1 MHLRFVRLKLDR
13 RRVADFRKFYGDR
26 VIPALQTAD
35 GCLFA
40 SLLQTTDAEDE
51 CVSLTLWS
59 SPEAAEAYESGG
71 LYDALLDASDEYFA
85 EASEWRAGL
94 TGDPGPA
101 LKRLQEPQVE
111 SYPVEIAALPGP
123 LAIGEPA
130 SLFLRIVAVR
140 VEAGRF
146 EQLRERYNAEVV
158 PALLAT
164 PGCRAV
170 FLAEGFRTR
179 SRALSVTIWDSE
191 EHAIRYEMS
200 GAFDQLTGRLSE
212 FFSGLYQWKLSLT
225 PSREDGTVSG
235 QDLDVVGY
243 RMVSGR
249 GLSS

>member
-1 MHLRFVRLKLDR
+1 MHLRFVQLKLDR
-13 RRVADFRKFYGDR
+13 RRVVDFRKFYDER
-26 VIPALQTAD
+26 VLPALQTAD

-40 SLLQTTDAEDE
+40 SLLQTTDADDE

-59 SPEAAEAYESGG
+59 GPEAAEAYESSG

-101 LKRLQEPQVE
+101 LKRLQDPEVE

-123 LAIGEPA
+123 LAVGAPP

-140 VEAGRF
+140 VEAGKF
-146 EQLRERYNAEVV
+146 EKLRERYNAEVV

-200 GAFDQLTGRLSE
+200 GAFDQLTGRLRE

-225 PSREDGTVSG
+225 PSREDGAVSG
-235 QDLDVVGY
+235 QDLDVAGY

-249 GLSS
+249 RLSS